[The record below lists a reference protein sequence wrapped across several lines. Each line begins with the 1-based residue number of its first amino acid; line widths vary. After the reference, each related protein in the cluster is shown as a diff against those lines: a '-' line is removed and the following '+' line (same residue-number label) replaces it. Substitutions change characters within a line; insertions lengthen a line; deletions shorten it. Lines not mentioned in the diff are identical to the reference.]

1 MRVRPLFLQ
10 ITFSSVSNEFPLYT
24 NEQREGTARC
34 AVSAFLLLLII
45 LCLIK
50 PTTNPKNYNDIKYVM
65 KKHEYWTYV
74 CSCEVCV

>member
-1 MRVRPLFLQ
+1 MRVRPFFLQ
-10 ITFSSVSNEFPLYT
+10 IRFSSVSNEFPLYT
-24 NEQREGTARC
+24 NEQREETAHR

-65 KKHEYWTYV
+65 KKQEYWTYV
-74 CSCEVCV
+74 CSCE